1 MSLAYA
7 SLYVFP
13 LLKAGAVFHA
23 IRSGEA
29 WWIWVIVFVPF
40 GELVYFGMQLM
51 PGGGIAAR
59 VVAKKDRRSTSELR
73 YAFEQNPSLTNEV
86 ALADRL
92 ASEDAFGEAA
102 ELYAQALRR
111 DAGYLRAHY
120 GLALCRSGMRDA
132 AGALEHWRVVASANR
147 SYEDYSAW
155 LGLIRDLRALGRSD
169 EALAELDK
177 LVAASPRLAH
187 VVEQCS
193 ALAEAGRA
201 AEAREGLQRGL
212 QDHDHAPRH
221 VRRASRAAARKAK
234 ELLGELTG

>member
-1 MSLAYA
+1 MTLATA

-13 LLKAGAVFHA
+13 LLKAAAVFHA

-40 GELVYFGMQLM
+40 GELIYLGMQLM
-51 PGGGIAAR
+51 PGGGVAAR
-59 VVAKKDRRSTSELR
+59 VGVKKDRRTTSDLR

-92 ASEDAFGEAA
+92 ASEGGFAEAA
-102 ELYAQALRR
+102 DLYAQALRR

-120 GLALCRSGMRDA
+120 GLALCKSELRDA
-132 AGALEHWRVVASANR
+132 VGALEHWRVVTLANR

-155 LGLIRDLRALGRSD
+155 LGLIRDLRALGHTE

-187 VVEQCS
+187 VVEQCA

-201 AEAREGLQRGL
+201 GEAREGLQRGL
-212 QDHDHAPRH
+212 QDYDHAPRH

-234 ELLGELTG
+234 ELLAELGA